1 MKIKLILLPL
11 AMTVL
16 LSGCLGGSGTPTT
29 PTQSPSPAPS
39 SSATPTSSPSSIP
52 IGDADVFTGPD
63 ATTEAEYAL
72 PAVTDNDVLAGQATQ
87 VKGAV
92 FLPTNLPSTPS
103 PLIILLHGNHSTC
116 GSNTSPI
123 VEDGCAFTFSGS
135 CTGSDVEIPSYHG
148 YDYLA
153 TRLASFGYVVVSID
167 ANLGITCGNGSS
179 ADEGL
184 VLARGR
190 LILRTLADLSSWNKN
205 PGTTPPSLG
214 VDLAGHLDFTQ
225 VGLFGHSRGGEGVR
239 AAYNL
244 YKLDSNASSPWT
256 SQILSPVTFRGIFE
270 VGPVDG
276 MSTMTLNANGAAW
289 NVILPGCD
297 GDVEDMEGMKPYDRM
312 LQDTTEN
319 PALPK
324 SMYEVWGANH
334 DFYNTE
340 WQSSDSTGCTGAT
353 PLWALGASS
362 SANEQETAIG
372 SVIPF
377 FRAHVGTNADPTLA
391 VEFDPSYPLI
401 PEVAAITRVD
411 RTYTASSNTNDTT
424 HVETFPSGTTK
435 GLLGQAFGTSN
446 LSSFVVGAV
455 PEHDPTLQ
463 AAEIVWSSSGVDTY
477 FQDNWTAVPQGLN
490 LAGNASLNFRVSR
503 NSTSSNSATAT
514 DFSIQLVFSD
524 GSLGNTVDLASYF
537 NLIGPLASAGTTL
550 SPPSSTDTNVYH
562 ETLPTVIIPLADLG
576 VNGRQVSGVRFTFSG
591 TSSGD
596 IFIASIDLAST
607 ASGSIASIQP
617 AQTSPVIQARSD
629 EATSQSTSQA
639 FGAQA
644 AQAVKPINRLSRVQK
659 MNDNSGDVLV
669 EIQSDTNFPVRDALP
684 VLKLN
689 GKIVGFGLYD
699 TSGDLHSMSFRVSS
713 ASLAGLPEQVQMDV
727 GFKQDPNGVV
737 RSVGM
742 VQTATLQ
749 Q

>member
-1 MKIKLILLPL
+1 MKTKSGFILLPL
-11 AMTVL
+11 ALL
-16 LSGCLGGSGTPTT
+16 LSGCLGGSKTPTA

-39 SSATPTSSPSSIP
+39 SSATPTSSPSSMP
-52 IGDADVFTGPD
+52 TGDADVFTGPD
-63 ATTEAEYAL
+63 ATAEAEYAL
-72 PAVTDNDVLAGQATQ
+72 PPSIDNDVLAGQTTQQTQ
-87 VKGAV
+87 VKGVIFRPA
-92 FLPTNLPSTPS
+92 TLPSTPS
-103 PLIILLHGNHSTC
+103 PVIIVLHGNHSTC
-116 GSNTSPI
+116 GTNTSPI
-123 VEDGCAFTFSGS
+123 VEDGCAYTFSGS

-167 ANLGITCGNGSS
+167 ANLGITCGNGTT

-205 PGTTPPSLG
+205 PGTTPSSLG

-244 YKLDSNASSPWT
+244 YKSDPNVSSPWT

-340 WQSSDSTGCTGAT
+340 WQSSDSTGCTGTT

-362 SANEQETAIG
+362 STNEQETAIG

-377 FRAHVGTNADPTLA
+377 FRAHVGTSADPTLA
-391 VEFDPSYPLI
+391 ASFDPTYPLI

-411 RTYTASSNTNDTT
+411 RTYTASSNSNDTT
-424 HVETFPSGTTK
+424 HVETFPNGTTK
-435 GLLGQAFGTSN
+435 GSLGQAFGTGN
-446 LSSFVVGAV
+446 LTSFVVGTV

-503 NSTSSNSATAT
+503 NSSMASAAAT

-550 SPPSSTDTNVYH
+550 SPPSSSDMNVYH
-562 ETLPTVIIPLADLG
+562 ETLPTVIIPLTALG

-596 IFIASIDLAST
+596 IFISSIDLAST
-607 ASGSIASIQP
+607 ASGSIASTQP
-617 AQTSPVIQARSD
+617 AQTNPVIEARSE
-629 EATSQSTSQA
+629 EATSQA
-639 FGAQA
+639 RVAQV
-644 AQAVKPINRLSRVQK
+644 VKPINRLSRVQK
-659 MNDNSGDVLV
+659 SEDNSGDVLV

-689 GKIVGFGLYD
+689 GKIVAFGLYD

-727 GFKQDPNGVV
+727 GYKQDPDGAV